1 MLNVSNL
8 SVRYG
13 AIEAL
18 KDVALEVAPGEIVTI
33 IGANGAGKSTLL
45 RTLSG
50 LIRPRAGKI
59 AFEGTDIADMP
70 AHTIVRRGLV
80 HVPEGRMALTK
91 LSVLENLLAAT
102 AIRKDK
108 GEVAADLDR
117 AMDRVPILRE
127 RAKQL
132 AGTLSGGQ
140 QQMLVMA
147 RALLARPKLLLL
159 DEPSLGLA
167 PVISTQIFDLVRE
180 IRRDGVTVL
189 LIEQNAKRALAVADR
204 AYVLE
209 LGRVVLSGPAA
220 DVAVDPRVVQAYLG
234 G

>member
-1 MLNVSNL
+1 MLDVFNL

-18 KDVALEVAPGEIVTI
+18 KNVALEVARGEIVTI

-50 LIRPRAGKI
+50 LIRPQTGKI
-59 AFEGTDIADMP
+59 AFEGTDIAQMP
-70 AHTIVRRGLV
+70 AHAIVRRGLV
-80 HVPEGRMALTK
+80 HVPEGRMALAK

-108 GEVAADLDR
+108 GEIAADVDR
-117 AMDRVPILRE
+117 AMDRFPILRE
-127 RAKQL
+127 RAKHP

-167 PVISTQIFDLVRE
+167 PVISTQIFELVRE

-209 LGRVVLSGPAA
+209 LGRVVLSGPAE
-220 DVAVDPRVVQAYLG
+220 DVAADPRVIQAYLG

>member
-117 AMDRVPILRE
+117 AMDRFPILRE

>member
-1 MLNVSNL
+1 MLDVFNL

-18 KDVALEVAPGEIVTI
+18 KDVALKVAQGEIVTI

-50 LIRPRAGKI
+50 LIRPRTGKI
-59 AFEGTDIADMP
+59 AFEGADIAEMP
-70 AHTIVRRGLV
+70 AHAIVRRGLV
-80 HVPEGRMALTK
+80 HVPEGRMALTR

-108 GEVAADLDR
+108 GGIAADVDR
-117 AMDRVPILRE
+117 AMDRFPILRE

-167 PVISTQIFDLVRE
+167 PVISSQIFELVRE

-209 LGRVVLSGPAA
+209 LGRVAFSGPAA
-220 DVAVDPRVVQAYLG
+220 DVAADPRVIEAYLG

>member
-1 MLNVSNL
+1 MLDVSDL
-8 SVRYG
+8 KVRYG

-18 KDVALEVAPGEIVTI
+18 KGVTLKVTQGEIVTI

-45 RTLSG
+45 RALSG
-50 LIRPRAGKI
+50 LIRPAGGKI
-59 AFEGTDIADMP
+59 NFEGADIGNTP
-70 AHTIVRRGLV
+70 AHNIVRSGLV
-80 HVPEGRMALTK
+80 HVPEGRMALAK

-102 AIRKDK
+102 GIRRDK
-108 GEVAADLDR
+108 SEVSADV
-117 AMDRVPILRE
+117 DRVMGRFPILRE

-167 PVISTQIFDLVRE
+167 PVISQQIFELVSE
-180 IRRDGVTVL
+180 IRREGVTVL
-189 LIEQNAKRALAVADR
+189 LIEQNAKRALAIADR

-209 LGRVVLSGPAA
+209 LGRIALTGAA
-220 DVAVDPRVVQAYLG
+220 ATVASDPRVIQAYLG

>member
-1 MLNVSNL
+1 MLDVSNL

-18 KDVALEVAPGEIVTI
+18 KGVTLNVTPGEIVTI

-45 RTLSG
+45 RALSG
-50 LIRPRAGKI
+50 LIRPAAGRI
-59 AFEGTDIADMP
+59 RFEGADLSAVP
-70 AHTIVRRGLV
+70 AHTIVRNGLV
-80 HVPEGRMALTK
+80 HVPEGRMALAK

-102 AIRKDK
+102 GIRRDK
-108 GEVAADLDR
+108 SEVAADV
-117 AMDRVPILRE
+117 DRVMGRFPILRE

-147 RALLARPKLLLL
+147 RALLARPRLLLL

-167 PVISTQIFDLVRE
+167 PVISQQIFELVSE
-180 IRRDGVTVL
+180 IRREGVTVL
-189 LIEQNAKRALAVADR
+189 LIEQNAKRALAIADR

-209 LGRVVLSGPAA
+209 LGRIALTGAA
-220 DVAVDPRVVQAYLG
+220 AAVASDPRVIQAYLG

>member
-117 AMDRVPILRE
+117 AMDRFPILRE

-220 DVAVDPRVVQAYLG
+220 DVAEDPRVVQAYLG